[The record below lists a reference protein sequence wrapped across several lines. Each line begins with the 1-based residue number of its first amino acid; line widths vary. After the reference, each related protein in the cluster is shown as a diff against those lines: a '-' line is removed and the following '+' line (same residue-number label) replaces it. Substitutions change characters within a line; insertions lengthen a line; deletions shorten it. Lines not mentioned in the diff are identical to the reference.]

1 MSVNFFENSGLKFEK
16 DGDQIWCVLPEATQ
30 DHSRFDAVV
39 SGGLISTMLDAHMGV
54 VAFRA
59 VNRES
64 VTSLDLSV
72 RFLRAAELGDKLIS
86 TADILKVSGRTV
98 LVEGRVSRNGDLIA
112 VGHATYMRASAP

>member
-1 MSVNFFENSGLKFEK
+1 M
-16 DGDQIWCVLPEATQ
+16 
-30 DHSRFDAVV
+30 V

-72 RFLRAAELGDKLIS
+72 RFLRAAKLGDKLIS